1 MLQEDIS
8 AIFNKADK
16 DKSGT
21 LTLKEFQEAMD
32 DICVRYPQLELY
44 LKSKRMRGIA
54 DLLKE
59 AQADDGS
66 KKNIEL
72 KIEEFKSA
80 LSQVDSQVKF
90 LPATA
95 QVISQL
101 NFNYLTLSPFIFNE
115 THTHL
120 IAGFLGE
127 L

>member
-21 LTLKEFQEAMD
+21 LTVKEFQEAMD

-44 LKSKRMRGIA
+44 MKSKRMGGIA

-95 QVISQL
+95 QVTSHSSVLQ
-101 NFNYLTLSPFIFNE
+101 
-115 THTHL
+115 
-120 IAGFLGE
+120 
-127 L
+127 

>member
-1 MLQEDIS
+1 MQEDVS
-8 AIFNKADK
+8 AIFSKADK

-32 DICVRYPQLELY
+32 DICVRYPQVELY

-59 AQADDGS
+59 AETDDGS

-95 QVISQL
+95 QVILLKFS
-101 NFNYLTLSPFIFNE
+101 YLSLRSSSIKTLVCWI
-115 THTHL
+115 L
-120 IAGFLGE
+120 INLLYVHF
-127 L
+127 

>member
-1 MLQEDIS
+1 MQEDVS
-8 AIFNKADK
+8 AIFSKADK

-32 DICVRYPQLELY
+32 DICVRYPQVELY

-59 AQADDGS
+59 AETDDGS

-95 QVISQL
+95 QVILLKFSYFSL
-101 NFNYLTLSPFIFNE
+101 RSSSIKTLVCWI
-115 THTHL
+115 L
-120 IAGFLGE
+120 INLLYVHF
-127 L
+127 